1 MDEQREPLI
10 EFKGVS
16 KTFGTRNILNK
27 IDFSIYEGEV
37 TTLIG
42 LSGTG
47 KSVTLKHIIGMLK
60 PDEGEILFRGKAI
73 DKMSK
78 AEWND
83 YIGQIAYMFQS
94 NALFDSLT
102 VFENVAMPLKY
113 ASKLKKKEIEKRAM
127 ARIEQTELTEVF
139 DKYPSEISG
148 GMQKRAA
155 LARALVTDP
164 GIVLFDEPTTG
175 QDPIRKNAILGMVA
189 EYQKRFGFTAL
200 LISHEIPDVYFI
212 SNRILAL
219 YDRKIVFQGNPEDFE
234 SLDHPFR
241 QELISSLE
249 SLGEELTGLYSK
261 RHFKVR
267 YQSDLSQRHPDA
279 SYAAAVFTIDDL
291 DTITQNISHDLA
303 QQIIRSLGAYINKHF
318 GAVGGFSSRQTINEY
333 ATVLPYSNIEESER
347 ILVDFTKDFKE
358 HGIEDIEEHKIW
370 ELDPNVEN
378 EDPTG
383 EYVEFSV
390 LAGLAQGKPQIEIES
405 VMEFARFNQKE
416 IARFRCARGG
426 KAQ

>member
-1 MDEQREPLI
+1 
-10 EFKGVS
+10 
-16 KTFGTRNILNK
+16 
-27 IDFSIYEGEV
+27 
-37 TTLIG
+37 
-42 LSGTG
+42 
-47 KSVTLKHIIGMLK
+47 
-60 PDEGEILFRGKAI
+60 
-73 DKMSK
+73 
-78 AEWND
+78 
-83 YIGQIAYMFQS
+83 
-94 NALFDSLT
+94 
-102 VFENVAMPLKY
+102 
-113 ASKLKKKEIEKRAM
+113 
-127 ARIEQTELTEVF
+127 
-139 DKYPSEISG
+139 
-148 GMQKRAA
+148 
-155 LARALVTDP
+155 
-164 GIVLFDEPTTG
+164 
-175 QDPIRKNAILGMVA
+175 VA

-219 YDRKIVFQGNPEDFE
+219 YDRKIVFQGDPEAFE

-267 YQSDLSQRHPDA
+267 YQTDLSQRHPDA

-291 DTITQNISHDLA
+291 DTITKNLGHDVA
-303 QQIIRSLGAYINKHF
+303 QQIIRSLGTYINKHF

-333 ATVLPYSNIEESER
+333 ATVLPYSDLKESER

-358 HGIEDIEEHKIW
+358 HGIKDFEEHEIW

-416 IARFRCARGG
+416 LARFRCARGG
-426 KAQ
+426 RAQ

>member
-291 DTITQNISHDLA
+291 DTITQNIGHDLA

-378 EDPTG
+378 EDPAG

>member
-1 MDEQREPLI
+1 MDAKREPLI

-16 KTFGTRNILNK
+16 KTFGTRNILNR

-60 PDEGEILFRGKAI
+60 PDEGQILYRGQPI
-73 DKMSK
+73 DQMSK
-78 AEWND
+78 RQWND
-83 YIGQIAYMFQS
+83 YLSQISYMFQN
-94 NALFDSLT
+94 NALFDSMT

-113 ASKLKKKEIEKRAM
+113 TTKLKKKEIEEKAM
-127 ARIEQTELTEVF
+127 ARLEQTELTDVF
-139 DKYPSEISG
+139 DKYPSELSG
-148 GMQKRAA
+148 GMQKRTA

-175 QDPIRKNAILGMVA
+175 QDPIRKNAILSMVA
-189 EYQKRFGFTAL
+189 EYQKLFGFTAL

-219 YDRKIVFQGNPEDFE
+219 YDRKIVFQGDPEEFE
-234 SLDHPFR
+234 ALDHPFR

-249 SLGEELTGLYSK
+249 RLGEELTGLYSK

-267 YQSDLSQRHPDA
+267 YQTDLSQRHQDA
-279 SYAAAVFTIDDL
+279 TYAAAVFTIDDI
-291 DTITQNISHDLA
+291 DAISAHLGHDVT
-303 QQIIRSLGAYINKHF
+303 QQIIRSLGSYINKHF

-333 ATVLPYSNIEESER
+333 ATVLPYSDLEEANR
-347 ILVDFTKDFKE
+347 IMKDFTKDFQE
-358 HGIEDIEEHKIW
+358 HGMRGIETAMANVSKSEEC
-370 ELDPNVEN
+370 
-378 EDPTG
+378 
-383 EYVEFSV
+383 VEFKV

-405 VMEFARFNQKE
+405 VMEFARFNQNE
-416 IARFRCARGG
+416 IAQFSCARGG
-426 KAQ
+426 KE